1 MKSENTWIFDK
12 APASGSRQGGDPAF
26 HAFEHNI
33 ETFTR
38 EVLQNSNDQR
48 IKGSS
53 KPVEVTF
60 ELINLSGRA
69 LKSFKKNID
78 WAKIRKHFSS
88 VLETKEGRQELEDHI
103 KRIKNKQEL
112 LLLKISDYQTQGLQG
127 AESGEDSNFT
137 ALCKDKLYSHK
148 DSESAGGTYGLGKSV
163 LWGFSGLSTVLF
175 NSYLSQ
181 ETKGKTSPRIIGRA
195 ELPSHQM
202 KGDWYNGSGW
212 FGSKSEVEGG
222 LRAESVWGDD
232 AENLAKKTH
241 LDRDPEPGTTILI
254 PGFTDPTSSSEKS
267 QQEYINEINRAT
279 CKYFWPSM
287 LEGAPKLRVNFKNGN
302 GKTAVNPAEEKD
314 TAPFIDCYESFLTG
328 AYQEKLEE
336 PGDIVCKDIE
346 VDIPDK
352 VGGSTAKTSAT
363 LCVRLA
369 PEDSTSGLVNNI
381 AYFRGSG
388 MVVKYK
394 NPRTSI
400 SARPFHAV
408 VITGVAR
415 DLDNPSK
422 GDRDLEEFLR
432 AAEPPA
438 HQDWKSTK
446 KLKNKYKRGYSK
458 ALRVMKNEI
467 KDELSEI
474 IRPEIGHGEEG
485 PDKLRKRFDIF
496 SKGSRSGGKGGPERP
511 KEKIS
516 VRNFDSEFIRDE
528 GRWIIGGLIGV
539 EGNDHEG
546 WEVEL
551 NAITLGEDG
560 SKQQEVPFNSIET
573 DKDKVM
579 SKIEGETAVFA
590 ANDGTSE
597 TNINILTKPVVDLEN
612 ESIEE
617 VGELYIELEG
627 RVFRE
632 E

>member
-1 MKSENTWIFDK
+1 MKSDKTWVFDE

-33 ETFTR
+33 EVFTR

-48 IKGSS
+48 IKNTS
-53 KPVEVTF
+53 KPVEVSF
-60 ELINLSGRA
+60 ELIKLSGRD

-78 WAKIRKHFSS
+78 WGKIEKHFTS
-88 VLETKEGRQELEDHI
+88 VLETKEQHQELKNHI
-103 KRIKNKQEL
+103 KHIKNKREL
-112 LLLKISDYQTQGLQG
+112 LLLNISDYHTQGLQG

-175 NSYLSQ
+175 SSYLSQ
-181 ETKGKTSPRIIGRA
+181 EPQGKTSPRIIGRA
-195 ELPSHQM
+195 ELPSHQI

-212 FGSKSEVEGG
+212 FGSKSKVEGG
-222 LRAESVWGDD
+222 FRAESVWGSN
-232 AENLAKKTH
+232 AEDLAKKIY
-241 LDRDPEPGTTILI
+241 LDRDPKPGTTILI

-287 LEGAPKLRVNFKNGN
+287 LEGAPKLRVNFKRGN
-302 GKTAVNPAEEKD
+302 GKIPVKPAENKD
-314 TAPFIDCYESFLTG
+314 TAPFIECYESFLTG
-328 AYQEKLEE
+328 TYQDKLEE
-336 PGDIVCKDIE
+336 PGDVVCKDIDVE
-346 VDIPDK
+346 IPDK
-352 VGGSTAKTSAT
+352 VDGTTAKSSAA

-369 PEDSTSGLVNNI
+369 QEDSASGLVNQV

-408 VITGVAR
+408 VITGIAK

-422 GDRDLEEFLR
+422 GDRDIEEFLR

-446 KLKNKYKRGYSK
+446 KLKNKYKTGYSK
-458 ALRVMKNEI
+458 ALRVMKNDI
-467 KDELSEI
+467 KDELSGI
-474 IRPEIGHGEEG
+474 IRPEIEYGEEG
-485 PDKLRKRFDIF
+485 PDKLRKRFKIF
-496 SKGSRSGGKGGPERP
+496 NKGSRSGGKGGPERP

-528 GRWIIGGLIGV
+528 GRWIISGMIGI
-539 EGNDHEG
+539 EGKGHEG
-546 WEVEL
+546 WKVEL
-551 NAITLGEDG
+551 NAVILGEDG
-560 SKQQEVPFNSIET
+560 SKQQKVPFNSLDSDEE
-573 DKDKVM
+573 KVV
-579 SKIEGETAVFA
+579 SELDGETAIFTA
-590 ANDGTSE
+590 KDGASE
-597 TNINILTKPVVDLEN
+597 TNITILTKPVVNLET
-612 ESIEE
+612 EALEE

-627 RVFRE
+627 RVFKE